1 MSFVMIFEEVME
13 FLVSDE
19 YIVPAVSALI
29 SMSSAI
35 IALVGLFFTYRKN
48 QFDKRLALD
57 KELFEAGVRKL
68 ESAFEML
75 TQGMEEKA
83 LAVSDRSN
91 WIMCAREIEKFKVFK
106 SKLGTEHYQ
115 LVLGSIEEYWS
126 HKFYDVVGKN
136 DIIQQDYYQGLHAGS
151 VLIVYVFASWKS
163 DQECSIDAVDFEQ
176 LLKQS
181 SIFQGRYGL
190 KAYVQN
196 DREYSHLVQS

>member
-1 MSFVMIFEEVME
+1 ME
-13 FLVSDE
+13 SLASEE
-19 YIVPAVSALI
+19 YIIPAVSALI
-29 SMSSAI
+29 SIVSAI

-48 QFDKRLALD
+48 QFDKRLARD
-57 KELFEAGVRKL
+57 KELFEAAIRKL

-75 TQGMEEKA
+75 TRGMGENA
-83 LAVSDRSN
+83 LVVSDRLN

-136 DIIQQDYYQGLHAGS
+136 DLIQQGYYEGLHAGS
-151 VLIVYVFASWKS
+151 VLVIYAFASWKN
-163 DQECSIDAVDFEQ
+163 DQECPIDTVNYEQ
-176 LLKQS
+176 LLESS

-196 DREYSHLVQS
+196 DRQYSHLAQS

>member
-1 MSFVMIFEEVME
+1 ME

>member
-1 MSFVMIFEEVME
+1 MIFEEVME
-13 FLVSDE
+13 PLVSEE
-19 YIVPAVSALI
+19 YIVPVVSAFI
-29 SMSSAI
+29 SIISAI

-48 QFDKRLALD
+48 QFDKQLALD
-57 KELFEAGVRKL
+57 KEIFEAAVRKL

-75 TQGMEEKA
+75 TRGMGEKA
-83 LAVSDRSN
+83 LVVSDRLN

-136 DIIQQDYYQGLHAGS
+136 ELIQQGYYEGLHAGS
-151 VLIVYVFASWKS
+151 VLVVYAFASWKN
-163 DQECSIDAVDFEQ
+163 DQKCPIDTVDYEQ
-176 LLKQS
+176 LLES
-181 SIFQGRYGL
+181 SSVFQGRYGL

-196 DREYSHLVQS
+196 DRQYSHLAQS

>member
-1 MSFVMIFEEVME
+1 ME
-13 FLVSDE
+13 YLVSEE

-29 SMSSAI
+29 STSSAI

-48 QFDKRLALD
+48 KFDKRLALD
-57 KELFEAGVRKL
+57 KELFAVAVTKL

-75 TQGMEEKA
+75 TQDMAENA
-83 LAVSDRSN
+83 LVTNNRSN

-115 LVLGSIEEYWS
+115 LVLESIEEYWS

-136 DIIQQDYYQGLHAGS
+136 DVIQQGYYQGLHAGS
-151 VLIVYVFASWKS
+151 VLIVYAFSSWKS
-163 DQECSIDAVDFEQ
+163 DQKCQIDTVDYEQ
-176 LLKQS
+176 LLEGAAV
-181 SIFQGRYGL
+181 FQGRYGL

-196 DREYSHLVQS
+196 DKEYSHLAQS

>member
-1 MSFVMIFEEVME
+1 ME
-13 FLVSDE
+13 SLVREE

-29 SMSSAI
+29 SIISAI

-48 QFDKRLALD
+48 QFDKRLTLD
-57 KELFEAGVRKL
+57 KELFEAAVRKL

-75 TQGMEEKA
+75 TRGMGKNA
-83 LAVSDRSN
+83 LVVSERLN

-126 HKFYDVVGKN
+126 HKFYDAVGKN
-136 DIIQQDYYQGLHAGS
+136 NLIQEGYYKGLHTGS
-151 VLIVYVFASWKS
+151 VLVIYAFASWKS
-163 DQECSIDAVDFEQ
+163 DQKCPIDTVNYEQ
-176 LLKQS
+176 LIES
-181 SIFQGRYGL
+181 SSVFQGRHGL

-196 DREYSHLVQS
+196 DRHYSHLAQS

>member
-1 MSFVMIFEEVME
+1 MFSHVKSVGCIFSLHSRLSN
-13 FLVSDE
+13 FG
-19 YIVPAVSALI
+19 LI

-57 KELFEAGVRKL
+57 KELFEAAVSKL

-75 TQGMEEKA
+75 TQGMA
-83 LAVSDRSN
+83 QNSLAVSDRSN

-136 DIIQQDYYQGLHAGS
+136 DLIQQGYYQGLHAGS
-151 VLIVYVFASWKS
+151 VLIVYAFASWKS
-163 DQECSIDAVDFEQ
+163 DQECPIDTVDYEQ
-176 LLKQS
+176 LLEQS
-181 SIFQGRYGL
+181 SVFQGRYGL